1 MVKSWDS
8 STLEHHIDEELYD
21 INTQTWIRKVK
32 NNKLAKPSDWEA
44 HKEFNLIVDF
54 EQKKSTG
61 FIVMSVE
68 SKSPILAQQWAN
80 WLVSDLNHWMRE
92 EDIEEYQNNIAYL
105 EDRLEKTLLTDMQ
118 KVFYQ
123 LIEEQIKK
131 LMLAEVK
138 DEYVLKVVD
147 PAVLPEEKYSPR
159 RAVICILG
167 AFIGGIFSLIVAAI
181 RIARRSK

>member
-1 MVKSWDS
+1 
-8 STLEHHIDEELYD
+8 
-21 INTQTWIRKVK
+21 
-32 NNKLAKPSDWEA
+32 
-44 HKEFNLIVDF
+44 
-54 EQKKSTG
+54 
-61 FIVMSVE
+61 MSVE